1 MSTANV
7 TRKWRISET
16 HAELPI
22 KNHKYVKNSTDMY
35 MVNKRIDKIANF
47 DAFVNL
53 EVLWIN
59 DNPVC
64 HLCSWFSIKIL
75 SLTTCQIQELDGLSG
90 CFCLK
95 HSTTTTTASGTSKV
109 RLVDLLASINKS
121 ASGPLNSSLK
131 NSRSYYDRKACAEF
145 IKRFKIDIGRDIK
158 LMEKWLDSSRNER
171 KEIESVND
179 KGKEISWDEDPVDPL
194 DRIPALKE
202 IQNKMNRQNGSS
214 SNHKGGNNEAK
225 LADAVHRRSSKLKKN
240 ISEIDS
246 RLLKDTSVTVHSAAS
261 EDAW

>member
-59 DNPVC
+59 DNP
-64 HLCSWFSIKIL
+64 
-75 SLTTCQIQELDGLSG
+75 IQELDGLSG

-95 HSTTTTTASGTSKV
+95 HSTTTTTASG
-109 RLVDLLASINKS
+109 
-121 ASGPLNSSLK
+121 GPGDMEVQDVLDWL
-131 NSRSYYDRKACAEF
+131 
-145 IKRFKIDIGRDIK
+145 KIDIGRDIK

-225 LADAVHRRSSKLKKN
+225 LADAVHP
-240 ISEIDS
+240 
-246 RLLKDTSVTVHSAAS
+246 LLKDTSVTVHSAAS
-261 EDAW
+261 EDAVVNATPAEEVKAEKEEEAAASTEEEL